1 MSERSLVDS
10 LSDYERKVWNDHH
23 SAVPLRP
30 RGGDDLPSHHK
41 REYEKLKEVWNW
53 GVGLHN
59 QGGAIRLEEEV
70 QGLEREL
77 ENFRVDAPGEKDRV
91 YLGVLREDLRR
102 WQRLRKDATERVEEG
117 GGDEAVGPREEDRYD
132 HILADTTYGELQ
144 KTANLAVR
152 GRKEALDKG
161 RRRRDKVQLKLQV
174 CRDLIRRAR
183 SLDAIKRLGDES
195 SPRDGSDE
203 EVEERAEETT
213 IEESGEEPPITGYR
227 GPEYAVEAVKIL
239 RSTPITTFSD
249 LESEMEEPTVG
260 GESKVDTV
268 KRNIGYEDLPKEEKE
283 FPRFREMLTKKVD
296 QIPEEE

>member
-1 MSERSLVDS
+1 
-10 LSDYERKVWNDHH
+10 
-23 SAVPLRP
+23 
-30 RGGDDLPSHHK
+30 
-41 REYEKLKEVWNW
+41 
-53 GVGLHN
+53 
-59 QGGAIRLEEEV
+59 
-70 QGLEREL
+70 
-77 ENFRVDAPGEKDRV
+77 
-91 YLGVLREDLRR
+91 
-102 WQRLRKDATERVEEG
+102 
-117 GGDEAVGPREEDRYD
+117 
-132 HILADTTYGELQ
+132 
-144 KTANLAVR
+144 
-152 GRKEALDKG
+152 
-161 RRRRDKVQLKLQV
+161 
-174 CRDLIRRAR
+174 
-183 SLDAIKRLGDES
+183 LDAIKRLGDES